1 MIPNG
6 AEPAL
11 HHARRCLEL
20 ATAHDLGPFDV
31 GAAHE
36 ALARG
41 YQVTGDTAKTAEH
54 VALARAQSAS
64 IADADDRAILDNDL
78 ASLA

>member
-1 MIPNG
+1 MLG
-6 AEPAL
+6 RAEPAL

-20 ATAHDLGPFDV
+20 ATEHGLGPFDV

-36 ALARG
+36 ALARC
-41 YQVTGDTAKTAEH
+41 YRIIGDTGKTAQQ

-64 IADADDRAILDNDL
+64 IADADGQGHPR
-78 ASLA
+78 